1 MSDNHVKINSL
12 RKSHSFY
19 NSQELNQFMS
29 EIFSDLSCQP
39 QDKFFQSS
47 LIVDNEKKLTINSAS
62 KYDFFK
68 EKAVNDP
75 TNLKEVFLP
84 NKKQKSF
91 SQSDDFIKEIR
102 SQLNDITQI
111 YLPKITAHYGVKTL
125 QELQEIDEANRK
137 LLAINGDENSE
148 AKDQIIY
155 QFDHNQSIANQAL
168 GVVTDNFLQSAKPQN
183 NLIASNPEL
192 EQLNASNSLPS
203 QHIKATKLAISLK
216 RISSFRKGK

>member
-1 MSDNHVKINSL
+1 MPDNQVKINSV

-19 NSQELNQFMS
+19 NSQELNQFMN
-29 EIFSDLSCQP
+29 EIFSDLSCKP
-39 QDKFFQSS
+39 QDKFFQPS
-47 LIVDNEKKLTINSAS
+47 LIGDNEKKLSINSVS

-68 EKAVNDP
+68 EKTINDP
-75 TNLKEVFLP
+75 ANLKEVFLP

-91 SQSDDFIKEIR
+91 SQSDDNIKEIR

-148 AKDQIIY
+148 AKDQAIHH
-155 QFDHNQSIANQAL
+155 FDHDQSIANQAL
-168 GVVTDNFLQSAKPQN
+168 GKFTNNFLQSAKPQN
-183 NLIASNPEL
+183 NLIAINPDL
-192 EQLNASNSLPS
+192 EQLNFSDSLPS
-203 QHIKATKLAISLK
+203 QHIKAPKLATSLK
-216 RISSFRKGK
+216 RISSITKR

>member
-1 MSDNHVKINSL
+1 MSDNQLKINSV

-19 NSQELNQFMS
+19 NSQELNQLMS
-29 EIFSDLSCQP
+29 EIFSDLSCKP
-39 QDKFFQSS
+39 QENFFKDS
-47 LIVDNEKKLTINSAS
+47 LIDISEKKLTINSAS

-68 EKAVNDP
+68 EKTVNDQ
-75 TNLKEVFLP
+75 TNLQEVFLP
-84 NKKQKSF
+84 NKKHKSF
-91 SQSDDFIKEIR
+91 SQSDDSIEEIR

-111 YLPKITAHYGVKTL
+111 YLPKITAHYGVKSL

-148 AKDQIIY
+148 AKDQIIN
-155 QFDHNQSIANQAL
+155 QFDHDQSIANQAL
-168 GVVTDNFLQSAKPQN
+168 GVVTDNFLQSAKSQN
-183 NLIASNPEL
+183 NLIATNPEL
-192 EQLNASNSLPS
+192 EQLNASNSFPS